1 MLFKWYAII
10 MQESIRNFAEQFNFE
25 PTIENSDNLKPAK
38 SFVVGG
44 MGGSRLSAEILKAI
58 SENLDITIHKNYG
71 LPLFANKNPEEIL
84 FIASSFS
91 GNTEE
96 TIDFLEKALAQK
108 LNTAVI
114 TKGGRLLE
122 IALQKKLPFIKLP
135 DSDIQPRMAL
145 GWSLM
150 ALLKLTSPN
159 LLPELKE
166 LARILN
172 PLNFEDQGEELAEKI
187 KGKIPII
194 YASEKNIAIAEI
206 WKIKFNE
213 TAKIPAFFNIFPE
226 LNHNEMTSFDYTPE
240 NRELSENFFFIFIK
254 DGDDHPRIQK
264 RMEITAKM
272 LKDRKLSI
280 NEHQIQESRPV
291 AIFNSLLLADWTA
304 LNIAR
309 LYNAE
314 PEQVPMVEK
323 FKKLLTNNN

>member
-1 MLFKWYAII
+1 ME
-10 MQESIRNFAEQFNFE
+10 ESIRNFAEQFNFE
-25 PTIENSDNLKPAK
+25 PTIENSENLKPAK

-71 LPLFANKNPEEIL
+71 LPLLSNKKPEEIL

-96 TIDFLEKALAQK
+96 TIDFLDKALVQK

-122 IALQKKLPFIKLP
+122 IALEKKLPFIKLP
-135 DSDIQPRMAL
+135 DSGIQPRMAL

-254 DGDDHPRIQK
+254 DGDDHPQIQK

-280 NEHQIQESRPV
+280 NEYQIQESRSV
-291 AIFNSLLLADWTA
+291 AILNSLLLADWTA